1 MTLNTKMNI
10 DTNTLTPGL
19 PISLSL
25 GGGGGEGFSLHGIAE
40 WISSNAFKR
49 LGVSITVK
57 ID

>member
-25 GGGGGEGFSLHGIAE
+25 LGEEGGGVRYTG
-40 WISSNAFKR
+40 
-49 LGVSITVK
+49 
-57 ID
+57 